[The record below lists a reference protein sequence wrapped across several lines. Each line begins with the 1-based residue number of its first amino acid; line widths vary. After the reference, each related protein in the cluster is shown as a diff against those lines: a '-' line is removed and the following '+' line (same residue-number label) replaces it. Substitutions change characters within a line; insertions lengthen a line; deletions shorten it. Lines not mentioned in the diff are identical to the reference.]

1 MRAGILIRSPKQ
13 ADLPALAALL
23 AAEQFGD
30 DAARRLCDGY
40 EHIRQFSLIAMSEA
54 QLEGALIATFNGWH
68 VFASHLVVAPS
79 SRRQG
84 IARQLVENLFDRAR
98 EAGAKGIIADARL
111 SAVGFCNAL
120 GFRLPGAVFLI
131 RDL

>member
-1 MRAGILIRSPKQ
+1 MSAAILIRSPKQ

-40 EHIRQFSLIAMSEA
+40 EHIRQFSLIAMSEG
-54 QLEGALIATFNGWH
+54 QLKGALIATFNGWH
-68 VFASHLVVAPS
+68 VFASHLVVVAS

-111 SAVGFCNAL
+111 SAAGFCHAL

>member
-1 MRAGILIRSPKQ
+1 MSAGILIRSPEQ

-30 DAARRLCDGY
+30 DAARRLRDGY

-54 QLEGALIATFNGWH
+54 QLKGALIATFNGWH
-68 VFASHLVVAPS
+68 VFASHVAVIAS
-79 SRRQG
+79 ARRQG
-84 IARQLVENLFDRAR
+84 IAGQLVESLSDRAR